1 MSQKKKEE
9 FKDGLYGDE
18 VREKLLEFAEK
29 GYDSIPDDEKDAW
42 LSRFK
47 FWGVFAHRSG
57 QEGYFMMRLT
67 NCNGILEPGQLRAIG
82 EVARDYAQGPVDNPE
97 YGNGW
102 IDFTTRQSVQLH
114 WVKLEDV
121 PKVWEKLEAAGV
133 TTRSAGGDTMRNISG
148 CPVAGKANDE
158 LIDTLPI
165 LKRFQGEIRG
175 DNALC
180 NMPRKFNISIT
191 GTPEGGAQDS
201 INDIGLEPAK
211 KEIDVSESHSEASQT
226 ESDAGEEV
234 LGFNVR
240 VGGGLGGHEPRVARA
255 LDVFVEPDN
264 AYEVVRGFVELYHD
278 HGDREVRSKNRSRF
292 FVDEHGTDWIRE
304 LLDEEYVDFELK
316 TGGTDMREQYTYNA
330 GRSSDEGKFD
340 YLGVH
345 EQADGSRYVGINVAV
360 GRMEAPEVIRLADL
374 ADEYGS
380 GEIRLTRR
388 QNPIIVDIDPDRVDE
403 LLRKPLLHKH
413 KPEPNPFVR
422 GAMACTGTEFCSLA
436 LAETKTRMAA
446 MLRWL
451 RDNVDLPDDVD
462 QLKIHF
468 SGCTADCGQANTA
481 DIGLIGMRGR
491 KNGEMVEALDIG
503 VGGGIGEE
511 PSFVDWI
518 RQRVPA
524 DEVPGALKNLVQAF
538 AAHRFEGQTFRE
550 WVDATGDEML
560 IELSEPEETSYEDP
574 CLHDAK
580 QSWYPFAED
589 DEPESTQGIA
599 HADD

>member
-1 MSQKKKEE
+1 MSQKKKEQYKE
-9 FKDGLYGDE
+9 ELYGDE

-29 GYDSIPDDEKDAW
+29 GYDSIPDEEKDAW

-67 NCNGILEPGQLRAIG
+67 NCNGRLEPGQLRAIG
-82 EVARDYAQGPVDNPE
+82 EVARDYAVGPVSNPE

-114 WVKLEDV
+114 WIKLEDV
-121 PKVWEKLEAAGV
+121 PKVWEKLESVGV

-148 CPVAGKANDE
+148 CPVAGKSPDE
-158 LIDTLPI
+158 IIDTLPI
-165 LKRFQGEIRG
+165 LDRFQEEIRG

-201 INDIGLEPAK
+201 INDIGLEPAT
-211 KEIDVSESHSEASQT
+211 KEID
-226 ESDAGEEV
+226 DEEV

-255 LDVFVEPDN
+255 LNVWVEPDR
-264 AYEVVRGFVELYHD
+264 AVDIVRAFVECYHD
-278 HGDREVRSKNRSRF
+278 YGNREVRSKNRSRF
-292 FVDEHGTDWIRE
+292 FVDEHGTEWIRE
-304 LLDEEYVDFELK
+304 KLQEEYVDWELERD
-316 TGGTDMREQYTYNA
+316 GTDMRENYTYNA
-330 GRSSDEGKFD
+330 GRDTDDGMFD

-345 EQADGSRYVGINVAV
+345 DQKDGRKWVGISVAC
-360 GRMEAPEVIRLADL
+360 GRMEAQEVIRLADL

-388 QNPIIVDIDPDRVDE
+388 QNPLIMDVDPDRVDE

-451 RDNVDLPDDVD
+451 RDNVDL
-462 QLKIHF
+462 
-468 SGCTADCGQANTA
+468 
-481 DIGLIGMRGR
+481 
-491 KNGEMVEALDIG
+491 
-503 VGGGIGEE
+503 
-511 PSFVDWI
+511 
-518 RQRVPA
+518 
-524 DEVPGALKNLVQAF
+524 
-538 AAHRFEGQTFRE
+538 
-550 WVDATGDEML
+550 
-560 IELSEPEETSYEDP
+560 
-574 CLHDAK
+574 
-580 QSWYPFAED
+580 
-589 DEPESTQGIA
+589 
-599 HADD
+599 

>member
-1 MSQKKKEE
+1 MPHKKEE
-9 FKDGLYGDE
+9 YKDGLYGDE
-18 VREKLLEFAEK
+18 VREKLLEFADK
-29 GYDSIPDDEKDAW
+29 GFDSIPEDERDKW
-42 LSRFK
+42 FCRFK
-47 FWGVFAHRSG
+47 FWGVFHHRSG
-57 QEGYFMMRLT
+57 QEGYCMMRLT
-67 NCNGILEPGQLRAIG
+67 NCNGRLEPGQLRAIG
-82 EVARDYAQGPVDNPE
+82 EAAQEYATGPEENPE
-97 YGNGW
+97 FGNGW
-102 IDFTTRQSVQLH
+102 IDFTTRQSIQLH
-114 WVKLEDV
+114 WVKFEDV
-121 PKVWEKLEAAGV
+121 PKVWDKLEPVGV

-148 CPVAGKANDE
+148 CPVAGKSPDE
-158 LIDTLPI
+158 IIDTLPI
-165 LKRFQGEIRG
+165 LDRFQEEIRG

-211 KEIDVSESHSEASQT
+211 KEID
-226 ESDAGEEV
+226 GEEQ

-255 LDVFVEPDN
+255 LNVWVEPDR
-264 AYEVVRGFVELYHD
+264 AVDIVRNFVELYHEY
-278 HGDREVRSKNRSRF
+278 GNRQNRNKNRGRF
-292 FVDEHGTDWIRE
+292 FVDEHGTEWIRE
-304 LLDEEYVDFELK
+304 TLQEEYVDWELK
-316 TGGTDMREQYTYNA
+316 TDGKDMREDYTYNA
-330 GRSSDEGKFD
+330 GRSTADGQFD

-345 EQADGSRYVGINVAV
+345 DQKNGKKWVGLSVAV
-360 GRMEAPEVIRLADL
+360 GRMEAQEVIELADL
-374 ADEYGS
+374 AAEYGS

-388 QNPIIVDIDPDRVDE
+388 QNPLIMDVDPDRVDE
-403 LLRKPLLHKH
+403 LLRQPLLHKH
-413 KPEPNPFVR
+413 QPEPNPFVR
-422 GAMACTGTEFCSLA
+422 GGMACTGTEFCSLA
-436 LAETKTRMAA
+436 LAETKTRMAR

-481 DIGLIGMRGR
+481 DIGIIGMRGR
-491 KNGEMVEALDIG
+491 KDGEIVEALDLG

-511 PSFVDWI
+511 PSFVNWI

-524 DEVPGALKNLVQAF
+524 DEVPGAIRNLVQAF

-550 WVDATGDEML
+550 WVDSTGEEML

-580 QSWYPFAED
+580 QSWYPFAES
-589 DEPESTQGIA
+589 DEQPTKGIHA
-599 HADD
+599 ADD